1 MYNYSTNFYRHKAVD
16 VIQRHDP
23 KVPLFLYLPFQ
34 AVHDPFNDFREGA
47 DGSSPR

>member
-23 KVPLFLYLPFQ
+23 KVPP
-34 AVHDPFNDFREGA
+34 
-47 DGSSPR
+47 SPI